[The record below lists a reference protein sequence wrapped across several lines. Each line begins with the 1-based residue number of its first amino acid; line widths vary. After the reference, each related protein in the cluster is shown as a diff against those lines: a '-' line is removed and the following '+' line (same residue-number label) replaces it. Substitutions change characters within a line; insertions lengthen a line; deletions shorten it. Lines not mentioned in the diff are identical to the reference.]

1 MRDFVLS
8 IVKASWFIKVPLIK
22 APLIRMLFGLLVMTF
37 SSAAFSESDSST
49 SFAKALNAM
58 LERHPALLGKQA
70 QIESKEFLLK
80 SAEAERYPSL
90 NVSYGEDRDD
100 NQEGAFILKQP
111 LWAFGRIDAGIDYAN
126 IDVTAESIDKL
137 RLTRKL
143 LEDTAIAYAK
153 VIGVQEQLRIIK
165 QNIVQYQEFVEQIE
179 RRKLGRLASETD
191 TQLAAS
197 RLTQAQAQE
206 IQTQGDLRD
215 ALMVLQTLTQLPIES
230 VDPIS
235 ADLYQYLP
243 DDVAIRD
250 KVLKQSA
257 EVQYKEQL
265 VDLALK
271 DVNRKRSNFMP
282 TLYVKFSHEYSDSAT
297 YPDESRVALVMEGS
311 LEGLGLITMYQEQ
324 SAASQL
330 HAAQRDVEVTQFDL
344 KNRLNT
350 LLLNRKTQQ
359 SLIEIHQ
366 SSIDTLSATLA
377 SYLRQYQSGRKEWL
391 DVLNVQREMTEQKLS
406 QARAENSLLINLL
419 SLVALTGGLDA
430 VPFSNLVIQ

>member
-1 MRDFVLS
+1 MRHSVLS
-8 IVKASWFIKVPLIK
+8 IMKTLSILKMLHIKILS
-22 APLIRMLFGLLVMTF
+22 GLLIVTL
-37 SSAAFSESDSST
+37 SCPAFSESDDHM

-58 LERHPALLGKQA
+58 LEGHPALLGKQA
-70 QIESKEFLLK
+70 QIESKESLLK
-80 SAEAERYPSL
+80 SAEAERFPSL
-90 NVSYGEDRDD
+90 NVSYGKDRDD

-111 LWAFGRIDAGIDYAN
+111 LWAFGRIDAGIDYAY

-153 VIGVQEQLRIIK
+153 VIGVQDQLSIIK
-165 QNIVQYQEFVEQIE
+165 QNIQQYQEFVAQIE
-179 RRKLGRLASETD
+179 RRKMGRLASETD
-191 TQLAAS
+191 SQLASS
-197 RLTQAQAQE
+197 RLTQALAQE
-206 IQTQGDLRD
+206 IQTQSELRD
-215 ALMVLQTLTQLPIES
+215 ALMVLQTLTQQPIQFVLPIPAE
-230 VDPIS
+230 V
-235 ADLYQYLP
+235 YQYLP
-243 DDVAIRD
+243 DDAAIRE
-250 KVLKQSA
+250 KVLQQSA

-282 TLYVKFSHEYSDSAT
+282 TLYAKFSHEYSDNST
-297 YPDESRVALVMEGS
+297 YPDESRVTLVMEGS

-377 SYLRQYQSGRKEWL
+377 SYIRQYQSGRKEWL

-406 QARAENSLLINLL
+406 LAQAENSLLINLL
-419 SLVALTGGLDA
+419 SLAALMGSLDS
-430 VPFSNLVIQ
+430 VPFSHLVIQ

>member
-1 MRDFVLS
+1 MMRCILS
-8 IVKASWFIKVPLIK
+8 IIKHSKFIKI
-22 APLIRMLFGLLVMTF
+22 LFGLLMVAL
-37 SSAAFSESDSST
+37 SSAAMSKSDGST

-90 NVSYGEDRDD
+90 NVSYGEDRDN

-137 RLTRKL
+137 RLTRQL

-153 VIGVQEQLRIIK
+153 VIGVQDQLHIIK
-165 QNIVQYQEFVEQIE
+165 ENILKYQEFVEQVE
-179 RRKLGRLASETD
+179 RRKIGRLASETD

-197 RLTQAQAQE
+197 RLIQAQAQE

-230 VDPIS
+230 VHPIS
-235 ADLYQYLP
+235 SDVFQYLS
-243 DDVAIRD
+243 DDTAMREII
-250 KVLKQSA
+250 LKQSA
-257 EVQYKEQL
+257 EVQYKEKL

-271 DVNRKRSNFMP
+271 DVHRKRSNFMP

-297 YPDESRVALVMEGS
+297 YPDESRLTLVMEGS
-311 LEGLGLITMYQEQ
+311 LEGMGLINMYQEQ
-324 SAASQL
+324 SSASQL

-344 KNRLNT
+344 RNRLNT

-359 SLIEIHQ
+359 SLIDIHQ
-366 SSIDTLSATLA
+366 SSIDTLNATLA
-377 SYLRQYQSGRKEWL
+377 SYQRQYQSGRKEWL
-391 DVLNVQREMTEQKLS
+391 DVLNVQREITEQKIS
-406 QARAENSLLINLL
+406 QSKAKNSLLINLL

-430 VPFSNLVIQ
+430 VPFSNLVVQ

>member
-1 MRDFVLS
+1 M
-8 IVKASWFIKVPLIK
+8 
-22 APLIRMLFGLLVMTF
+22 
-37 SSAAFSESDSST
+37 
-49 SFAKALNAM
+49 
-58 LERHPALLGKQA
+58 
-70 QIESKEFLLK
+70 
-80 SAEAERYPSL
+80 
-90 NVSYGEDRDD
+90 
-100 NQEGAFILKQP
+100 
-111 LWAFGRIDAGIDYAN
+111 GIWTYRCGYYYAN

-165 QNIVQYQEFVEQIE
+165 QNIVQYQGFVEQIE

-215 ALMVLQTLTQLPIES
+215 ALMVCITLTQLPIES

-235 ADLYQYLP
+235 ADLYQHLP

>member
-1 MRDFVLS
+1 MTNCILS
-8 IVKASWFIKVPLIK
+8 ILEHWSFKKIIL
-22 APLIRMLFGLLVMTF
+22 GLALLTIPC
-37 SSAAFSESDSST
+37 AAVSESNSGTNFST
-49 SFAKALNAM
+49 ALNAM

-90 NVSYGEDRDD
+90 NVSYGEDRDN

-137 RLTRKL
+137 RLTRQL

-153 VIGVQEQLRIIK
+153 VIGVQDQLHIIK
-165 QNIVQYQEFVEQIE
+165 ENILKYQEFVEQVE
-179 RRKLGRLASETD
+179 RRKIGRLASETD

-197 RLTQAQAQE
+197 RLIQAQAQE

-230 VDPIS
+230 VHPIS
-235 ADLYQYLP
+235 SDVFQYLS
-243 DDVAIRD
+243 DDTAMREII
-250 KVLKQSA
+250 LKQSA

-271 DVNRKRSNFMP
+271 DVHRKRSNFMP

-297 YPDESRVALVMEGS
+297 YPDESRLTLVMEGS
-311 LEGLGLITMYQEQ
+311 LEGMGLINMYQEQ
-324 SAASQL
+324 SSASQL

-344 KNRLNT
+344 RNRLNT

-359 SLIEIHQ
+359 SLIDIHQ
-366 SSIDTLSATLA
+366 SSIDTLNATLA
-377 SYLRQYQSGRKEWL
+377 SYQRQYQSGRKEWL
-391 DVLNVQREMTEQKLS
+391 DVLNVQREITEQKIS
-406 QARAENSLLINLL
+406 QSKAKNSLLINLL

-430 VPFSNLVIQ
+430 VPFSNLVVQ